1 MPSVCDARVNS
12 QRTGRHIVIALA
24 TLTVF
29 AISTGSVH
37 AQAEKTR
44 PRIALALG
52 GGAARGIAHVGVLQW
67 LEEHRI
73 PVDVVVGTSM
83 GGLIGGAYA
92 SGMSPA
98 EIRTFL
104 ATTDWDLIFLGE
116 TPYQYRDLRRRED
129 RRIYPMRVE
138 FGLKGGFKLPPGLD
152 NGQQVTFLLQRIALP
167 YYAVSSFDEL
177 PTPFRCVATDMEK
190 GEPVVLG
197 SGLLARAMRA
207 TMSLPTA
214 FAPIVIDGRL
224 LADGGILNNVPVDV
238 ARAQGADVV
247 IAVNVGSTPHTR
259 EQMMSLFGMLGQT
272 LDVAMSD
279 SSRAIAATAD
289 VLVQPA
295 VGGIGSLDFRRSEE
309 IADLGYQGASE
320 VTALLKYA
328 VDDATWSQWVKARA
342 ARRKIDPPV
351 PEFARIVGVGDK
363 VDTTAMAEGLE
374 RFFGKPLDQE
384 AIGQALT
391 RITGD
396 GLYSAVT
403 YDAIRENG
411 RDGLL
416 VHVDEKL
423 TGPPLLNVALEV
435 SNRASKGL
443 SFDPAFRVTM
453 FNTLTKNSE
462 LRLDG
467 SAGTR
472 LGVSAEY
479 YQRFGLSRYFLAPS
493 IAAERRITEYF
504 VNGEALAEYQARRY
518 NVGGDAGVRLNADTE
533 LRAGYLYGRVDLER
547 GIGSDILPEFGGLE
561 RRTHILVRHDSQT
574 SPFAPTGGLLGGV
587 EYRTGITIRFG
598 RAASA
603 SSRAGRRSSIP
614 CAAGIVCSCSSAAG
628 RRLARQRRFPTS
640 SRSADCSGCPAT
652 RTMSFEGTTIFLPV
666 RATCVV
672 SVGCRTSSAAGCM
685 RRWSSMRDRRLTRG
699 IRHRDRPALARD
711 SRWTRSSVRC
721 RRRLRS
727 TWTADRDS
735 FF

>member
-1 MPSVCDARVNS
+1 MPSVCEARVDS
-12 QRTGRHIVIALA
+12 QRGGRRLAVALA
-24 TLTVF
+24 LTVLVL
-29 AISTGSVH
+29 STGSVE
-37 AQAEKTR
+37 AQVEKTR

-52 GGAARGIAHVGVLQW
+52 GGAARGIAHVGVLEW
-67 LEEHRI
+67 LEEHHI

-104 ATTDWDLIFLGE
+104 ALTDWDLIFLGE
-116 TPYQYRDLRRRED
+116 TPYQQRDLRRRED
-129 RRIYPMRVE
+129 RRLYPMRVE

-167 YYAVSSFDEL
+167 YYAVTSFDEL

-190 GEPVVLG
+190 GVPVVLG
-197 SGLLARAMRA
+197 SGSLARAMRA

-214 FAPIVIDGRL
+214 FAPIVIDDRL

-279 SSRAIAATAD
+279 SSRAIASTAD

-295 VGGIGSLDFRRSEE
+295 VGQIGSLDFRRSEE
-309 IADLGYQGASE
+309 IANIGYKGASE
-320 VTALLKYA
+320 VTSLLKYA
-328 VDDATWSQWVKARA
+328 VDDATWNQFVQARA
-342 ARRKIDPPV
+342 ARRRVDPPT
-351 PEFARIVGVGDK
+351 PEFVRVVGVGDK
-363 VDTTAMAEGLE
+363 VDTTEMSEGLE
-374 RFFGKPLDQE
+374 RFLGKPLDQE
-384 AIGQALT
+384 ELGQALT

-423 TGPPLLNVALEV
+423 TGPPLLNIALEV
-435 SNRASKGL
+435 SNRSSKGL

-472 LGVSAEY
+472 LGVAAEH
-479 YQRFGLSRYFLAPS
+479 YQRFGVSRYFIAPS

-504 VNGEALAEYQARRY
+504 VNGESLAEYQARRY
-518 NVGGDAGVRLNADTE
+518 AAAADAGVRLNADTE

-547 GIGSDILPEFGGLE
+547 GIGSEILPEFGGLE
-561 RRTHILVRHDSQT
+561 RRTHILLRHDTQT
-574 SPFAPTGGLLGGV
+574 SPFAPASGLLGGV
-587 EYRTGITIRFG
+587 EYLVPGITIPSG

-603 SSRAGRRSSIP
+603 SSMAEGRCSIP
-614 CAAGIVCSCSSAAG
+614 CAARIVCSCSLAAG

-652 RTMSFEGTTIFLPV
+652 RTTSFEGTTIFLAVP
-666 RATCVV
+666 ATCSV
-672 SVGCRTSSAAGCM
+672 SAGSRTSSAAGCLQ
-685 RRWSSMRDRRLTRG
+685 RWYSMRDRPSTRG
-699 IRHRDRPALARD
+699 MRHRDAPALASD
-711 SRWTRSSVRC
+711 SPWTR
-721 RRRLRS
+721 
-727 TWTADRDS
+727 
-735 FF
+735 

>member
-116 TPYQYRDLRRRED
+116 TPYQHRDLRRRED

-197 SGLLARAMRA
+197 SGSLARAMRA

-295 VGGIGSLDFRRSEE
+295 VGGIGSLDFRRSDE
-309 IADLGYQGASE
+309 IADLGYQGASQ

-363 VDTTAMAEGLE
+363 VDTTEMAEGLE

-384 AIGQALT
+384 ALGQALT

-493 IAAERRITEYF
+493 IGAERRITEYF
-504 VNGEALAEYQARRY
+504 VNGESLAEYQARIQRW
-518 NVGGDAGVRLNADTE
+518 
-533 LRAGYLYGRVDLER
+533 R
-547 GIGSDILPEFGGLE
+547 GC
-561 RRTHILVRHDSQT
+561 
-574 SPFAPTGGLLGGV
+574 
-587 EYRTGITIRFG
+587 G
-598 RAASA
+598 RAAEPRRRASCRLHLRTRRSRAWNRFGNSSGVWRTGAPHAHSA
-603 SSRAGRRSSIP
+603 SPRQPDEPVCADRRPAGRRRVLVLGSQSDP
-614 CAAGIVCSCSSAAG
+614 GGRLQPARGPSVAVLHRAQQGSC
-628 RRLARQRRFPTS
+628 
-640 SRSADCSGCPAT
+640 
-652 RTMSFEGTTIFLPV
+652 V
-666 RATCVV
+666 RAV
-672 SVGCRTSSAAGCM
+672 
-685 RRWSSMRDRRLTRG
+685 
-699 IRHRDRPALARD
+699 
-711 SRWTRSSVRC
+711 
-721 RRRLRS
+721 RRRDVVWHVSAGSLQVHARRTVPTVRLRE
-727 TWTADRDS
+727 R
-735 FF
+735 